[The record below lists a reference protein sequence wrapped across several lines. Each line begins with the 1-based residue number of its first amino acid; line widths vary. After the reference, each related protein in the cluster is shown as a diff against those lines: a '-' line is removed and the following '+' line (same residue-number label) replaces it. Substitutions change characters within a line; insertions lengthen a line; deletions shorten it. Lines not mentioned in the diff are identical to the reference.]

1 MCLIQL
7 EKAAPK
13 RDRIFYKVVH
23 KKSRRTFV
31 RRVKYLPGYTYEA
44 VGNATP
50 IIDPILNRVLY
61 TSGVIHLHTTRKAAE
76 CNRCSYEMIIRC
88 KCKPK
93 DFVAWGTEDDV
104 CYRRVTILD

>member
-1 MCLIQL
+1 MCLVQL

-23 KKSRRTFV
+23 KKSRRTFIRNV
-31 RRVKYLPGYTYEA
+31 EYLPGYTYEA

-50 IIDPILNRVLY
+50 IIDPILNQVLY
-61 TSGVIHLHTTRKAAE
+61 TSGVIHLYTTLKAAKYDRSLDE
-76 CNRCSYEMIIRC
+76 LVIRC
-88 KCKPK
+88 KCEPK

-104 CYRRVTILD
+104 CCRRVTILD